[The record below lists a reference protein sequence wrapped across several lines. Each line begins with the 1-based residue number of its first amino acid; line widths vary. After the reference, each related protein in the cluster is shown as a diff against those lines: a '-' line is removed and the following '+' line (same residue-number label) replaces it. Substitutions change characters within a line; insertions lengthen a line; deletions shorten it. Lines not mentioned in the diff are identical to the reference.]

1 MNNDCMSKNISGSG
15 FFLQQFQELSLV
27 DENVPDSAEDKLIK
41 SFGIL
46 FSTYIFHFIIL
57 ITFLLMKNKWK

>member
-1 MNNDCMSKNISGSG
+1 MNNDCLSKNISGSG

-27 DENVPDSAEDKLIK
+27 DKNVPDSADDTLVK

-46 FSTYIFHFIIL
+46 FSTYILHFIIL
-57 ITFLLMKNKWK
+57 IIFLLIKK

>member
-1 MNNDCMSKNISGSG
+1 MEMDYDCVAKNISGSG

-27 DENVPDSAEDKLIK
+27 DQNVIDSADDTLVK

-46 FSTYIFHFIIL
+46 LSTYIIHFVIL
-57 ITFLLMKNKWK
+57 ITFLILKK